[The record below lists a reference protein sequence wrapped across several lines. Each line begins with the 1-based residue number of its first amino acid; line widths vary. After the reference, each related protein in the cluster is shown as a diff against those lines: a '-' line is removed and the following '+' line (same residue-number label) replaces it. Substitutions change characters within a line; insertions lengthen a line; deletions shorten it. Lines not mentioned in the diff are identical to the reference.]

1 MVFTVPAGFLTASS
15 SGPVRGFAVGLEA
28 VDSLAGAIL
37 MADGTLT
44 DIVTLTVGVDSAAE
58 DLTIADAAWAVADR
72 LEMGSA
78 APIQAADPTVIRHA
92 LAASTVVVAD
102 STAEEADAAVAVMV
116 GADTGKL

>member
-1 MVFTVPAGFLTASS
+1 
-15 SGPVRGFAVGLEA
+15 
-28 VDSLAGAIL
+28 
-37 MADGTLT
+37 
-44 DIVTLTVGVDSAAE
+44 
-58 DLTIADAAWAVADR
+58 
-72 LEMGSA
+72 MGSA